1 MSSVTSQGSIVWV
14 GTNTGQV
21 IGFDSTSLEVMVA
34 VNQLQCVDALVTLD
48 DGMMVVFGRWA
59 ADEKKSELMGGFS
72 LWRSKFHMLS
82 TSDPVT

>member
-1 MSSVTSQGSIVWV
+1 MVWV

-34 VNQLQCVDALVTLD
+34 VSQLQCVDALVALD

-59 ADEKKSELMGGFS
+59 ADEKKSELMSGFS
-72 LWRSKFHMLS
+72 LWKSKFHMQLNS
-82 TSDPVT
+82 RQV

>member
-1 MSSVTSQGSIVWV
+1 MVWV

-21 IGFDSTSLEVMVA
+21 IGFDPASLEVMVA
-34 VNQLQCVDALVTLD
+34 VSQLQCVDALVALD

-72 LWRSKFHMLS
+72 LWRSKFLMHS
-82 TSDPVT
+82 TSAQVC